1 MLVRDAM
8 SPKVVEVGP
17 AHTLRQAAEQMTA
30 AKVGSA
36 VVSDPDG
43 AGPGIVTERDVL
55 IAVARGLDLDQVL
68 VGDHVG
74 SSVVFAA
81 PDWSLDDAADAMARG
96 RFRHL
101 VVLDG
106 ARIVG
111 VVSVRDI
118 IHAWAN
124 ERIERG
130 AVEHHAAA
138 DVIGTA

>member
-8 SPKVVEVGP
+8 TTTILEVGP
-17 AHTLRQAAEQMTA
+17 AHTLRQAAEQMA
-30 AKVGSA
+30 ARKVGSA

-43 AGPGIVTERDVL
+43 NGPGIISERDVL
-55 IAVARGLDLDQVL
+55 LAVADGLDLDAVH

-74 SSVVFAA
+74 SAVVYAS

-106 ARIVG
+106 PEIVG

-118 IHAWAN
+118 IHVWAN
-124 ERIERG
+124 ERSASRRRRDEGPAR
-130 AVEHHAAA
+130 A
-138 DVIGTA
+138 IGTA